1 MYLTA
6 QRVVSA
12 APPRE
17 GINAFFSLH
26 GEERGA
32 AIDWDSPRVELVA
45 EELPGVLFFRDCE
58 LPPGGNRVRSFLDVA
73 VHDHAD
79 RAHVEAALDEFRR
92 RLASAPLPFVDVI
105 DGVGIRFSA
114 EPSLEPVRLDE
125 CRLLQNRILRM
136 LEIRQETPGGL
147 SARSG
152 P

>member
-17 GINAFFSLH
+17 GINAFLSVH
-26 GEERGA
+26 GEEGAA

-45 EELPGVLFFRDCE
+45 EELPGMLILRDCD
-58 LPPGGNRVRSFLDVA
+58 LRPGGNRVRSFLDV
-73 VHDHAD
+73 VVRDQVD
-79 RAHVEAALDEFRR
+79 RGHVQVALDQFGR
-92 RLASAPLPFVDVI
+92 RLANAFLPFVDVI

-114 EPSLEPVRLDE
+114 EPSLDPERLDE
-125 CRLLQNRILRM
+125 YRLLLTRVLR
-136 LEIRQETPGGL
+136 LLDIRQETPAGL
-147 SARSG
+147 SPRPG